1 MLRTLVIV
9 LALAV
14 PMTALPGV
22 AAAQQGQFRDS
33 AIGAEVVSDTG
44 DVVGRVD
51 QVVRDSRGRIVSAEI
66 SEQEP
71 ASAPYASEE
80 LVASADR
87 NTMVLVADRR
97 DDLRARTPS
106 RERPARA
113 R

>member
-1 MLRTLVIV
+1 MLRTLVIA

-14 PMTALPGV
+14 PGV
-22 AAAQQGQFRDS
+22 AAAQDRQFRES

-51 QVVRDSRGRIVSAEI
+51 RVVRDSRGRIVSAEI

-87 NTMVLVADRR
+87 NSMVLVADRR
-97 DDLRARTPS
+97 DDLRSRTPS
-106 RERPARA
+106 RERPVRA

>member
-1 MLRTLVIV
+1 MLRTLIIA
-9 LALAV
+9 LALTV
-14 PMTALPGV
+14 PGV
-22 AAAQQGQFRDS
+22 AAAQQGQFRES

-51 QVVRDSRGRIVSAEI
+51 RVVRDSRGRIVSAEV

-71 ASAPYASEE
+71 ASAPYTSED
-80 LVASADR
+80 LVASVDR
-87 NTMVLVADRR
+87 NSVVLVADRR

-106 RERPARA
+106 RDRPVRA